1 MRAMPIVLILFSLF
15 AISPV
20 FADDACRCQGCGC
33 KGGAGWR
40 GPDGA
45 CVPRASLAQIC
56 GTPAGAPCKQED
68 AKRVCFGKQAL
79 ASPKPRR
86 KHNRSRRASDFARP
100 GRGGAGG
107 SFAHLIVTG
116 SLA

>member
-15 AISPV
+15 VTSPV

-45 CVPRASLAQIC
+45 RVPRASLAQIC
-56 GTPAGAPCKQED
+56 GTPAGAPCKQES
-68 AKRVCFGKQAL
+68 ASRVCYGKQSAL
-79 ASPKPRR
+79 ASPKPRTQ
-86 KHNRSRRASDFARP
+86 AQ
-100 GRGGAGG
+100 
-107 SFAHLIVTG
+107 
-116 SLA
+116 